1 MANLNK
7 VLLMGNLTR
16 DPEVRYTPKGTAV
29 GDLAIAINDSYKA
42 QDGTIKETVTYVDI
56 EVWGRQA
63 ETCKQY
69 LTKGRP
75 VFIEGQLKLDQWETP
90 QGGCVCARTGC
101 NFWAAVPAARAA
113 AAAAAIIVPPVVG
126 NGRRRK
132 RVRPGP
138 RRRPA
143 PMTGLPCPTT
153 TIFLFKRQNLR
164 IALLLPPCLLIPH
177 STGLRR
183 LLSWAT
189 TPNRSIPR
197 WEPSS
202 WN

>member
-75 VFIEGQLKLDQWETP
+75 IFVEGQLKLDQWETP
-90 QGGCVCARTGC
+90 QGEKKSRLRVRADRVQFLGGGSGGGGGGAGGGRSGGNYSSGGDKPASERPAR
-101 NFWAAVPAARAA
+101 PATAA
-113 AAAAAIIVPPVVG
+113 ASDDRPP
-126 NGRRRK
+126 
-132 RVRPGP
+132 
-138 RRRPA
+138 
-143 PMTGLPCPTT
+143 LPDDDD
-153 TIFLFKRQNLR
+153 
-164 IALLLPPCLLIPH
+164 IPF
-177 STGLRR
+177 
-183 LLSWAT
+183 
-189 TPNRSIPR
+189 
-197 WEPSS
+197 
-202 WN
+202 